1 MLLQEH
7 YVEKLLK
14 KFGHY
19 DVTPSTPCNAI
30 TQLRKNIGYLVD
42 QFKYFF
48 SRPNIAYVVCRL
60 SSYTQYLRG
69 TMSYAIRYSGF
80 SDVLE
85 G

>member
-42 QFKYFF
+42 QFEYAHIMGSLMHLSIFF
-48 SRPNIAYVVCRL
+48 RDL
-60 SSYTQYLRG
+60 T
-69 TMSYAIRYSGF
+69 
-80 SDVLE
+80 
-85 G
+85 